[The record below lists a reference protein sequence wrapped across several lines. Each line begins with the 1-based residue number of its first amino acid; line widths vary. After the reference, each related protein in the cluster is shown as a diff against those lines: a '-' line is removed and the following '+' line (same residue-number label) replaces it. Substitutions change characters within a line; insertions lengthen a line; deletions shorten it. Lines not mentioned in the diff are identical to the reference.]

1 MPFLQSVLTK
11 FLRRSAGSG
20 AGSDQVEMS
29 FLDHLEELR
38 WDVIKVLVGLAI
50 ATIVCAIYTDFIV
63 QDILLRPVHATGMKV
78 QVLTPYGI
86 VILYMEAALICGLIL
101 SMPNTLYWL
110 WKFVAPGLL
119 PKERRYVRWIVFFT
133 SFCFFSGVA
142 FGYLVL
148 LPSAL
153 KFFSTFGTSMIEMNV
168 AIDRYVSFVLA
179 LILGS
184 GLVFELPMISY
195 FLTKLGLLTPSFMR
209 HYRRHAIIV
218 ILIIAAVVTPTPDP
232 VTQLILAIPMMA
244 LYEVSILVSRLS
256 QRKETPEESQPA

>member
-1 MPFLQSVLTK
+1 MGFFQSLVAK
-11 FLRRSAGSG
+11 FLSRASSPNAIG
-20 AGSDQVEMS
+20 QKEMS

-38 WDVIKVLVGLAI
+38 WDVIKILVGLAI
-50 ATIVCAIYTDFIV
+50 ATAVCAVYTDFIV
-63 QDILLRPVHATGMKV
+63 QDILLHPVRLTGMKI

-86 VILYMEAALICGLIL
+86 VILYMEAALICGVIL

-119 PKERRYVRWIVFFT
+119 PKERRYIRWIVFFT

-142 FGYLVL
+142 FGYFVL

-153 KFFSTFGTSMIEMNV
+153 KFFSTFGTATIEMNV
-168 AIDRYVSFVLA
+168 AIDKYVSFVLA

-195 FLTKLGLLTPSFMR
+195 FLTKLGFLTPPFMR
-209 HYRRHAIIV
+209 HYRRHAIVV

-244 LYEVSILVSRLS
+244 LYEVSILVCKFS
-256 QRKETPEESQPA
+256 QKKETPTESVHT

>member
-1 MPFLQSVLTK
+1 MPFLQSVVSKLLSRAAT
-11 FLRRSAGSG
+11 ATGT
-20 AGSDQVEMS
+20 DQKEMS

-38 WDVIKVLVGLAI
+38 WDVIKILVGLTI
-50 ATIVCAIYTDFIV
+50 GTIVCAIYTDFIV

-119 PKERRYVRWIVFFT
+119 PKERRYARRIVFFT
-133 SFCFFSGVA
+133 TLCFFAGVA

-153 KFFSTFGTSMIEMNV
+153 TFFSTFGTKTIELNV

-195 FLTKLGLLTPSFMR
+195 FLTKLGFLTPAFMR

-218 ILIIAAVVTPTPDP
+218 ILFIAAIVTPTPDP

-244 LYEVSILVSRLS
+244 LYEVSILVCKFSV
-256 QRKETPEESQPA
+256 RKESTEETESP

>member
-1 MPFLQSVLTK
+1 MGFFQSLVAK
-11 FLRRSAGSG
+11 FLSRASTPDALGQR
-20 AGSDQVEMS
+20 EMS

-38 WDVIKVLVGLAI
+38 WDIIKILIGLAI
-50 ATIVCAIYTDFIV
+50 ATAICAVYTDFIV
-63 QDILLRPVHATGMKV
+63 QEILLRPVRLTGMKI

-86 VILYMEAALICGLIL
+86 VILYMEAALICGVIL

-119 PKERRYVRWIVFFT
+119 PKERRYIRWIVFFT
-133 SFCFFSGVA
+133 SFCFFAGVA
-142 FGYLVL
+142 FGYFVL

-153 KFFSTFGTSMIEMNV
+153 KFFTTFGTQTIEMNV
-168 AIDRYVSFVLA
+168 AIDKYVSFVLA
-179 LILGS
+179 MIVGS

-195 FLTKLGLLTPSFMR
+195 FLTKLGLLTPAFMR
-209 HYRRHAIIV
+209 HYRRHAIVV

-244 LYEVSILVSRLS
+244 LYEVSILVCKFS
-256 QRKETPEESQPA
+256 QKKDFTTESAPT

>member
-1 MPFLQSVLTK
+1 MAFLQSVLTK
-11 FLRRSAGSG
+11 FLQRASSG
-20 AGSDQVEMS
+20 NSGDQKEMS

-38 WDVIKVLVGLAI
+38 WDVVKAFAGIVI
-50 ATIVCAIYTDFIV
+50 ATIICAIYTDFIV
-63 QDILLRPVHATGMKV
+63 QEILLRPVRATGMKV

-86 VILYMEAALICGLIL
+86 VILYMEAALMCGLIL

-119 PKERRYVRWIVFFT
+119 PKERRYIRRIVFFT
-133 SFCFFSGVA
+133 TLCFFAGIA
-142 FGYLVL
+142 FGYFVL

-153 KFFSTFGTSMIEMNV
+153 TFFSSFGTKTIELNV

-195 FLTKLGLLTPSFMR
+195 FLTKLGFLTPAFMR

-218 ILIIAAVVTPTPDP
+218 ILFIAAIVTPTPDP

-244 LYEVSILVSRLS
+244 LYEVSIIVCKFS
-256 QRKETPEESQPA
+256 QRKEPVVEPEST

>member
-1 MPFLQSVLTK
+1 MGFFQSLVARILSRASSPDALGQK
-11 FLRRSAGSG
+11 
-20 AGSDQVEMS
+20 EMS

-38 WDVIKVLVGLAI
+38 WDVIKILVGLTI
-50 ATIVCAIYTDFIV
+50 ATIICAIYTDFIV
-63 QDILLRPVHATGMKV
+63 QEILLRPVRLTGMKI

-86 VILYMEAALICGLIL
+86 VILYMEAALICGVII

-119 PKERRYVRWIVFFT
+119 PKERRYIRRIVFWT

-142 FGYLVL
+142 FGYFVL

-153 KFFSTFGTSMIEMNV
+153 KFFTTFGTQTIEMNV
-168 AIDRYVSFVLA
+168 AIDKYVSFVLA

-184 GLVFELPMISY
+184 GLVFELPMISF
-195 FLTKLGLLTPSFMR
+195 FLTKLGLLTPAFMR
-209 HYRRHAIIV
+209 HYRRHAIVV

-244 LYEVSILVSRLS
+244 LYEVSILVCKLS
-256 QRKETPEESQPA
+256 QKKQPTTESAPT

>member
-1 MPFLQSVLTK
+1 MAFLQSVLTK
-11 FLRRSAGSG
+11 FLGRAATGDNAS
-20 AGSDQVEMS
+20 QTEMS

-38 WDVIKVLVGLAI
+38 WDVIKVLIGLTI

-63 QDILLRPVHATGMKV
+63 QEILLRPVRAAGMKV

-86 VILYMEAALICGLIL
+86 VVLYMEAALICGLIL

-119 PKERRYVRWIVFFT
+119 PKERRYIRRIVFFT
-133 SFCFFSGVA
+133 TLCFFAGVA
-142 FGYLVL
+142 FGYFVL

-153 KFFSTFGTSMIEMNV
+153 AFFSTFGTKTIELNV

-195 FLTKLGLLTPSFMR
+195 FLTKLGFLTPAFMR

-218 ILIIAAVVTPTPDP
+218 ILFIAAIVTPTPDP

-244 LYEVSILVSRLS
+244 LYEVSILVCKFS
-256 QRKETPEESQPA
+256 QRKQPSAATDSA

>member
-1 MPFLQSVLTK
+1 MAFFQSVLTK
-11 FLRRSAGSG
+11 ILKRAATAAGT
-20 AGSDQVEMS
+20 DETEMS

-38 WDVIKVLVGLAI
+38 WDVIKALVGLVL
-50 ATIVCAIYTDFIV
+50 ATIICAIYADYIV
-63 QDILLRPVHATGMKV
+63 QDVLLRPVHATGMKV

-119 PKERRYVRWIVFFT
+119 PKERRYIRWIVFFT
-133 SFCFFSGVA
+133 TLCFFAGVA
-142 FGYLVL
+142 FGYFVL

-153 KFFSTFGTSMIEMNV
+153 TFFSTFGTKTIELNV

-195 FLTKLGLLTPSFMR
+195 FLTKLGFLTPSFMR

-218 ILIIAAVVTPTPDP
+218 ILFIAAIVTPTPDP
-232 VTQLILAIPMMA
+232 VTQLILALPMMA
-244 LYEVSILVSRLS
+244 LYEVSILVCRFS
-256 QRKETPEESQPA
+256 QRKEPEAEAGSA

>member
-1 MPFLQSVLTK
+1 MPFLQTLLTK
-11 FLRRSAGSG
+11 YLRRAGSAEG
-20 AGSDQVEMS
+20 ADAKEMS

-38 WDVIKVLVGLAI
+38 WDVIKALVGLAV
-50 ATIVCAIYTDFIV
+50 ATIVCAIYTDYIV
-63 QDILLRPVHATGMKV
+63 QRLLLTPARTVGLKI

-86 VILYMEAALICGLIL
+86 VILYMEAALICGVIL

-119 PKERRYVRWIVFFT
+119 PKERRYISRIVFFT
-133 SFCFFSGVA
+133 SLCFFSGVA
-142 FGYLVL
+142 FGYFVL

-153 KFFSTFGTSMIEMNV
+153 KFFSTFGTQTIEMNV

-195 FLTKLGLLTPSFMR
+195 FLTKLGLLTPAFMR
-209 HYRRHAIIV
+209 HYRRHSIIV
-218 ILIIAAVVTPTPDP
+218 ILFIAAIVTPTPDP

-244 LYEVSILVSRLS
+244 LYEVSILVSKFS
-256 QRKETPEESQPA
+256 QKKEPTPEEGTA

>member
-1 MPFLQSVLTK
+1 MAFLQSLLTK
-11 FLRRSAGSG
+11 FLSRAATPDSPG
-20 AGSDQVEMS
+20 QKEMS

-38 WDVIKVLVGLAI
+38 WDVIKILIGLTI
-50 ATIVCAIYTDFIV
+50 ATIVCAIYTEFIV
-63 QDILLRPVHATGMKV
+63 QDILLRPVHATGMKI

-86 VILYMEAALICGLIL
+86 VILYMEAALICGVIL

-119 PKERRYVRWIVFFT
+119 PKERRYIRRIVFFT
-133 SFCFFSGVA
+133 SLCFFAGIS

-153 KFFSTFGTSMIEMNV
+153 KFFSTFGTKTIEMNV
-168 AIDRYVSFVLA
+168 AIDKYVSFVLA

-195 FLTKLGLLTPSFMR
+195 FLTKLGLLTPAFMR

-218 ILIIAAVVTPTPDP
+218 ILFIAAIVTPTPDP

-244 LYEVSILVSRLS
+244 LYEVSIIVCKFS
-256 QRKETPEESQPA
+256 QRKEPSTESVAS

>member
-1 MPFLQSVLTK
+1 MPFLQNLLTK
-11 FLRRSAGSG
+11 YLRRTGSNG
-20 AGSDQVEMS
+20 GGDPTEMG

-38 WDVIKVLVGLAI
+38 WDVIKALIGLAI
-50 ATIVCAIYTDFIV
+50 ATIICAVYTEFIV
-63 QDILLRPVHATGMKV
+63 QQILLLPARTVGLKI

-86 VILYMEAALICGLIL
+86 VILYMEAALICGVIL

-119 PKERRYVRWIVFFT
+119 PKERRYISRIVFFT

-142 FGYLVL
+142 FGYFVL

-153 KFFSTFGTSMIEMNV
+153 KFFSTFGTQTIEMNV

-209 HYRRHAIIV
+209 HYRRHS
-218 ILIIAAVVTPTPDP
+218 IIAILFIAAIVTPTPDP
-232 VTQLILAIPMMA
+232 VTQLILALPMMA
-244 LYEVSILVSRLS
+244 LYEVSIIVCKYA
-256 QRKETPEESQPA
+256 QKKETKAEGETT

>member
-1 MPFLQSVLTK
+1 MAFLQSVVTK
-11 FLRRSAGSG
+11 FLGRAATGDNAS
-20 AGSDQVEMS
+20 QTEMS

-38 WDVIKVLVGLAI
+38 WDVIKVLIGLTI

-63 QDILLRPVHATGMKV
+63 QEILLRPVHATGMKV

-86 VILYMEAALICGLIL
+86 VVLYMEAALICGLIL

-119 PKERRYVRWIVFFT
+119 PKERRYIRRIVFFT
-133 SFCFFSGVA
+133 TLCFFAGVA

-153 KFFSTFGTSMIEMNV
+153 KFFSTFGTSTIEMNV

-195 FLTKLGLLTPSFMR
+195 FLTKLGFLTPAFMR

-218 ILIIAAVVTPTPDP
+218 ILFIAAIVTPTPDP

-244 LYEVSILVSRLS
+244 LYEVSILVCKFS
-256 QRKETPEESQPA
+256 QRKQPSAETDSA

>member
-1 MPFLQSVLTK
+1 MALLQTVLTK
-11 FLRRSAGSG
+11 ILRRASTESAG
-20 AGSDQVEMS
+20 DHREMS

-38 WDVIKVLVGLAI
+38 WDVIKAMIGIVI
-50 ATIVCAIYTDFIV
+50 ATIICAIKTDFIV
-63 QDILLRPVHATGMKV
+63 QEILLRPVRATGMKV

-86 VILYMEAALICGLIL
+86 VVLYMEAALICGLIL

-119 PKERRYVRWIVFFT
+119 PKERRYIRWIVFFT
-133 SFCFFSGVA
+133 SLCFFSGVA
-142 FGYLVL
+142 FGYFVL

-153 KFFSTFGTSMIEMNV
+153 AFFSTFGTQTIELNV

-195 FLTKLGLLTPSFMR
+195 FLTKLGFLTPAFMR

-232 VTQLILAIPMMA
+232 VTQLILALPMMA
-244 LYEVSILVSRLS
+244 LYEVSILVCKFS
-256 QRKETPEESQPA
+256 QKKEQAPEPDAA

>member
-1 MPFLQSVLTK
+1 MAFLQSVLTK
-11 FLRRSAGSG
+11 FLRRATTGG
-20 AGSDQVEMS
+20 AADQTEMS

-38 WDVIKVLVGLAI
+38 WDVVKVLIGLVI
-50 ATIVCAIYTDFIV
+50 ATIICAVYTDFIV
-63 QDILLRPVHATGMKV
+63 QEILLRPVRLIGMKV

-86 VILYMEAALICGLIL
+86 VVLYMEAALICGLIL

-119 PKERRYVRWIVFFT
+119 PKERRYVRRIVFFT
-133 SFCFFSGVA
+133 SFCFFAGVA
-142 FGYLVL
+142 FGYFVL

-153 KFFSTFGTSMIEMNV
+153 TFFSTFGTKTIELNV

-195 FLTKLGLLTPSFMR
+195 FLTKLGFLTPAFMR

-218 ILIIAAVVTPTPDP
+218 ILFIAAIVTPTPDP
-232 VTQLILAIPMMA
+232 VTQLILALPMMA
-244 LYEVSILVSRLS
+244 LYEVSIIVCKFS
-256 QRKETPEESQPA
+256 QRKESTAEPQSA

>member
-1 MPFLQSVLTK
+1 MAFLQSVLTK
-11 FLRRSAGSG
+11 FLRRAATGG
-20 AGSDQVEMS
+20 AADQTEMS

-38 WDVIKVLVGLAI
+38 WDVVKVLIGLVI
-50 ATIVCAIYTDFIV
+50 ATIICAVYTDFIV
-63 QDILLRPVHATGMKV
+63 QEILLRPVRLIGMKV

-86 VILYMEAALICGLIL
+86 VVLYMEAALICGLIL

-119 PKERRYVRWIVFFT
+119 PKERRYVRRIVFFT
-133 SFCFFSGVA
+133 SFCFFAGVA
-142 FGYLVL
+142 FGYFVL

-153 KFFSTFGTSMIEMNV
+153 TFFSTFGTKTIELNV

-195 FLTKLGLLTPSFMR
+195 FLTKLGFLTPAFMR

-218 ILIIAAVVTPTPDP
+218 ILFIAAIVTPTPDP
-232 VTQLILAIPMMA
+232 VTQLILALPMMA
-244 LYEVSILVSRLS
+244 LYEVSIIVCKFS
-256 QRKETPEESQPA
+256 QRKESTAESQSA

>member
-1 MPFLQSVLTK
+1 MPFLQSLLTK
-11 FLRRSAGSG
+11 YLRRAGTGDG
-20 AGSDQVEMS
+20 ADAKEMS

-38 WDVIKVLVGLAI
+38 WDVIKALVGLAV

-63 QDILLRPVHATGMKV
+63 QTLLLTPARTVGLKI

-86 VILYMEAALICGLIL
+86 VILYMEAALICGVIL

-119 PKERRYVRWIVFFT
+119 PKERRYNSRIVFFT
-133 SFCFFSGVA
+133 SLCFFSGVA
-142 FGYLVL
+142 FGYFVL

-153 KFFSTFGTSMIEMNV
+153 KFFSTFGTQMIEMNV

-195 FLTKLGLLTPSFMR
+195 FLTKLGLLTPAFMR
-209 HYRRHAIIV
+209 HYRRHS
-218 ILIIAAVVTPTPDP
+218 IIAILFIAAIVTPTPDP

-244 LYEVSILVSRLS
+244 LYEVSILVSKFS
-256 QRKETPEESQPA
+256 QKKEPKPEETAA

>member
-1 MPFLQSVLTK
+1 MAFLQSVLTK
-11 FLRRSAGSG
+11 ILRRTASG
-20 AGSDQVEMS
+20 GTVDQTEMS

-38 WDVIKVLVGLAI
+38 WDIIKVLIGLAI
-50 ATIVCAIYTDFIV
+50 ATILCAIYTEFIV
-63 QDILLRPVHATGMKV
+63 QEILLRPVHEIGMKV

-86 VILYMEAALICGLIL
+86 VILYMEAALISGLIL

-110 WKFVAPGLL
+110 WKFVAPGLM
-119 PKERRYVRWIVFFT
+119 PKERRYIRWIVFFT
-133 SFCFFSGVA
+133 TICFFSGVA
-142 FGYLVL
+142 FGYFVL

-153 KFFSTFGTSMIEMNV
+153 KFFSTFGTQTIELNV

-195 FLTKLGLLTPSFMR
+195 FLTKLGFLTPAFMR

-218 ILIIAAVVTPTPDP
+218 ILFIAAIVTPTPDP
-232 VTQLILAIPMMA
+232 VTQLILALPMMA
-244 LYEVSILVSRLS
+244 LYEVSILVCKFSV
-256 QRKETPEESQPA
+256 RKEPAEETKTS

>member
-1 MPFLQSVLTK
+1 MAFYQSVLTK
-11 FLRRSAGSG
+11 ILRRAATGG
-20 AGSDQVEMS
+20 TADQKEMS

-38 WDVIKVLVGLAI
+38 WDVIKAMIGIVV
-50 ATIVCAIYTDFIV
+50 ATIICAIKTDFIV
-63 QDILLRPVHATGMKV
+63 QEILLRPVRATGMKV

-86 VILYMEAALICGLIL
+86 VVLYMEAALICGLIL

-119 PKERRYVRWIVFFT
+119 PKERRYIRWIVFFT
-133 SFCFFSGVA
+133 SLCFFSGVA

-153 KFFSTFGTSMIEMNV
+153 AFFSTFGTQTIELNV

-195 FLTKLGLLTPSFMR
+195 FLTKLGFLTPAFMR
-209 HYRRHAIIV
+209 HYRRHAIVV

-232 VTQLILAIPMMA
+232 ITQLILALPMMA
-244 LYEVSILVSRLS
+244 LYEVSILVCKFS
-256 QRKETPEESQPA
+256 QKKEQTTEAEAA

>member
-1 MPFLQSVLTK
+1 MSFFQSVLTK
-11 FLRRSAGSG
+11 FLRRASSGSA
-20 AGSDQVEMS
+20 ADQTEMS

-38 WDVIKVLVGLAI
+38 WDVIKVLIGLLI
-50 ATIVCAIYTDFIV
+50 ATIICAIYTDFIV
-63 QDILLRPVHATGMKV
+63 QEILLRPVRLTGMKV

-86 VILYMEAALICGLIL
+86 VVLYMEAALICGLIL

-119 PKERRYVRWIVFFT
+119 PKERRYVRRIVFFT
-133 SFCFFSGVA
+133 SFCFFAGVA
-142 FGYLVL
+142 FGYFVL

-153 KFFSTFGTSMIEMNV
+153 TFFSTFGTKTIDLNV

-195 FLTKLGLLTPSFMR
+195 FLTKLGFLTPVFMR

-218 ILIIAAVVTPTPDP
+218 ILFIAAIVTPTPDP
-232 VTQLILAIPMMA
+232 VTQLILALPMMA
-244 LYEVSILVSRLS
+244 LYEVSIIVCKFS
-256 QRKETPEESQPA
+256 QRKEPAAESQSA

>member
-1 MPFLQSVLTK
+1 MAFFQSVLTK
-11 FLRRSAGSG
+11 YLRRAASG
-20 AGSDQVEMS
+20 AAGDQTEMS

-38 WDVIKVLVGLAI
+38 WDVIKALVGLVI
-50 ATIVCAIYTDFIV
+50 ATIICAIYTDFIV
-63 QDILLRPVHATGMKV
+63 QQILLRPVRATGMKV

-86 VILYMEAALICGLIL
+86 VVLYMEAALICGLIL
-101 SMPNTLYWL
+101 SMPNTLFWL

-119 PKERRYVRWIVFFT
+119 PKERRYIRRIVFFT
-133 SFCFFSGVA
+133 SLCFFSGIA
-142 FGYLVL
+142 FGYFVL

-153 KFFSTFGTSMIEMNV
+153 TFFSTFGTKTIELNV

-195 FLTKLGLLTPSFMR
+195 FLTKLGFLTPAFMR

-218 ILIIAAVVTPTPDP
+218 ILFIAAIVTPTPDP

-244 LYEVSILVSRLS
+244 LYEVSILVCKFS
-256 QRKETPEESQPA
+256 QRKESPTEPEPA

>member
-1 MPFLQSVLTK
+1 MAFLQSVLTK
-11 FLRRSAGSG
+11 FLRRAATGG
-20 AGSDQVEMS
+20 AADQTEMS

-38 WDVIKVLVGLAI
+38 WDVVKVLIGLVI
-50 ATIVCAIYTDFIV
+50 ATIICAVYTDFIV
-63 QDILLRPVHATGMKV
+63 QEILLRPVRLTGMKV

-86 VILYMEAALICGLIL
+86 VVLYMEAALICGLIL

-119 PKERRYVRWIVFFT
+119 PKERRYVRRIVFFT
-133 SFCFFSGVA
+133 SFCFFAGVA
-142 FGYLVL
+142 FGYFVL

-153 KFFSTFGTSMIEMNV
+153 TFFSTFGTKTIELNV

-195 FLTKLGLLTPSFMR
+195 FLTKLGFLTPAFMR

-218 ILIIAAVVTPTPDP
+218 ILFIAAIVTPTPDP
-232 VTQLILAIPMMA
+232 VTQLILALPMMV
-244 LYEVSILVSRLS
+244 LYEVSIIVCKFA
-256 QRKETPEESQPA
+256 QRKESVAESQSA

>member
-1 MPFLQSVLTK
+1 MPFLQSLLTK
-11 FLRRSAGSG
+11 YLRRVGSTE
-20 AGSDQVEMS
+20 GSDSKEMS

-38 WDVIKVLVGLAI
+38 WDVIKVLIGLTI
-50 ATIVCAIYTDFIV
+50 ATILCAIYTDFIV
-63 QDILLRPVHATGMKV
+63 QNILLRPARTVGLKI

-86 VILYMEAALICGLIL
+86 VILYMEAALICGVIL

-119 PKERRYVRWIVFFT
+119 PKERRYVSRIVFFT
-133 SFCFFSGVA
+133 SLCFFAGVA
-142 FGYLVL
+142 FGYYVL

-153 KFFSTFGTSMIEMNV
+153 TFFSTFGTQTIEMNV

-195 FLTKLGLLTPSFMR
+195 FLTKLGLLTPAFMR
-209 HYRRHAIIV
+209 HYRRHSIIV
-218 ILIIAAVVTPTPDP
+218 ILFIAAIVTPTPDP
-232 VTQLILAIPMMA
+232 VTQLILALPMMA
-244 LYEVSILVSRLS
+244 LYEASILVCKFS
-256 QRKETPEESQPA
+256 QKKDSKPEGETA